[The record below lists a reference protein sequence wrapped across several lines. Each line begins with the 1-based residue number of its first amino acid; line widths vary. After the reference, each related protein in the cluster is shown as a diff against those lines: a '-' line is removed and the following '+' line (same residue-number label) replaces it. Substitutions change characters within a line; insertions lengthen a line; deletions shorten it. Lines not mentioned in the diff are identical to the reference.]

1 MQVLSYPPFTVGTE
15 QPLLQHSTVVQG
27 AAGHGVLASPPCNQG
42 PLPPTAATAT
52 AHLHICAK
60 QGHQALKNAIES
72 FTALFDQCK

>member
-15 QPLLQHSTVVQG
+15 QPLLQDCTVVQG
-27 AAGHGVLASPPCNQG
+27 TAGQGVLASPPYNQG

-60 QGHQALKNAIES
+60 QGRQALKNAIQS
-72 FTALFDQCK
+72 SPA